1 MPTYLLLPHL
11 LLPTFAYFCLLLL
24 HQARAALAA
33 ESLDE
38 ATDLAKQA
46 YFSKSNHSK
55 YDHSKYSLDEAT
67 DLAKQA

>member
-1 MPTYLLLPHL
+1 MPTDLLLPH
-11 LLPTFAYFCLLLL
+11 LLLL

-46 YFSKSNHSK
+46 
-55 YDHSKYSLDEAT
+55 
-67 DLAKQA
+67 